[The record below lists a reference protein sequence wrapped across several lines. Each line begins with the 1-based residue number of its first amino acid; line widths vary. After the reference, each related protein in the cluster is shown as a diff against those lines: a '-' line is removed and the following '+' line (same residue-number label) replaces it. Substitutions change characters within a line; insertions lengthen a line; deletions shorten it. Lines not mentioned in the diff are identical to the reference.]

1 MGWDAFISYSSK
13 DKHAAETTC
22 ATLEAAGLRC
32 WIAPRDIS
40 PGVEYATAIV
50 DGIDN
55 SRVLVVIF
63 SSSANASPD
72 VRREVQLAE
81 SRSIRI
87 VPLRIENVTPTE
99 AMAYFLS
106 AVQWVDAVT
115 PPLEAHLQSLAA
127 SIKVQLPPANRAE
140 PPPPSERPMPR
151 PQEVPPAQP
160 PIKDRSQGNARRIG
174 PLVAIVVVLLLAAGG
189 LYWSGLFDQPKPPD
203 IAATPAASSAPET
216 SATPSR
222 DTWTAA
228 QLNGTNFDVFSC
240 EAGNKASN
248 DAIAAKIKD
257 RLEQNRTSGRV
268 RIRAWSASA
277 NQQAGYNVKGYQI
290 RYESAN
296 GERDLATLI
305 KPVVD
310 KLVGPDA
317 FVLYQVQNKTP
328 SYLSLFVCPS

>member
-1 MGWDAFISYSSK
+1 LTIAMGWDAFISYSSK
-13 DKHAAETTC
+13 DKHAADTAC
-22 ATLEAAGLRC
+22 ATLEAAGLHC
-32 WIAPRDIS
+32 WIAPRDIA

-50 DGIDN
+50 DGLDN

-81 SRSIRI
+81 SRNIRI
-87 VPLRIENVTPTE
+87 VPLRIEDVAPTE

-106 AVQWVDAVT
+106 AVQWIDALT
-115 PPLEAHLQSLAA
+115 PPLDAHLQSLVAT
-127 SIKVQLPPANRAE
+127 IKAQLPRNPPAESR
-140 PPPPSERPMPR
+140 PPPEPLVGQAPDAHAGPGQERIK
-151 PQEVPPAQP
+151 QP
-160 PIKDRSQGNARRIG
+160 PRGSARRIG
-174 PLVAIVVVLLLAAGG
+174 VPVAIVVVLLLAAAG
-189 LYWSGLFDQPKPPD
+189 LYGSGLFDRSRPSD
-203 IAATPAASSAPET
+203 AAATS
-216 SATPSR
+216 TPTTPPV
-222 DTWTAA
+222 DTWPAA

-240 EAGNKASN
+240 DAGNKASN
-248 DAIAAKIKD
+248 DALAARLKD
-257 RLEQNRTSGRV
+257 RLEENRSSGRV

-290 RYESAN
+290 RYENAN
-296 GERDLATLI
+296 NEKDLATLI